1 MGVDVSAMTY
11 VGVYSDDPE
20 QYLIDKG
27 ILQEGEFEDK
37 YGGDFEYTM
46 QEVNCALEVQAV
58 SYYSDEGY
66 YVGFQTHPSSYK
78 DFDGL
83 IAQFKKIT
91 GDDAEVH
98 TFEQWH

>member
-37 YGGDFEYTM
+37 YGGDWEGIPHL
-46 QEVNCALEVQAV
+46 NVQAV
-58 SYYSDEGY
+58 SYYCDEGY
-66 YVGFQTHPSSYK
+66 YIGYEVSPSQYK

-83 IAQFKKIT
+83 IAKFKEIT
-91 GDDAEVH
+91 SDDAEVH

>member
-11 VGVYSDDPE
+11 VGIYSDDPE
-20 QYLIDKG
+20 QYLMDKG
-27 ILQEGEFEDK
+27 ILQEGEFKDK
-37 YGGDFEYTM
+37 YSGDWEGIPHFS
-46 QEVNCALEVQAV
+46 VQAV
-58 SYYSDEGY
+58 SYCCDEGY
-66 YVGFQTHPSSYK
+66 YIGYEVSPSQYK

-98 TFEQWH
+98 TFNQWH

>member
-1 MGVDVSAMTY
+1 MGVEVSAMTY
-11 VGVYSDDPE
+11 VGIYSEDPE

-37 YGGDFEYTM
+37 YGGDWEGIPHF
-46 QEVNCALEVQAV
+46 NVQAV

-66 YVGFQTHPSSYK
+66 YIGYEVSPSQYK

>member
-1 MGVDVSAMTY
+1 MGVEVSAMTY
-11 VGVYSDDPE
+11 VGIYSEDPE

-37 YGGDFEYTM
+37 YGGDWEGIPHF
-46 QEVNCALEVQAV
+46 NVQAV

-66 YVGFQTHPSSYK
+66 YIGYEVSPSQYK

-83 IAQFKKIT
+83 IAKFKKIT

-98 TFEQWH
+98 TFNQWH

>member
-37 YGGDFEYTM
+37 YGGDWEGIPHF
-46 QEVNCALEVQAV
+46 NVQAV

-66 YVGFQTHPSSYK
+66 YIGYEVSPSQYK

-98 TFEQWH
+98 TFNQWH